1 MDPIF
6 KFLILIHSYQNLILL
21 LFFAVNVFSFLLFA
35 LDKYNA
41 VRYRWRIPEIYLLTA
56 AVLFGAP
63 GELIAMV
70 ALRHKIHKPKFRFI
84 LPLLSVIYVGIVFL
98 AVSLKV
104 AGVYD
109 LNAN

>member
-1 MDPIF
+1 MEGIF

-21 LFFAVNVFSFLLFA
+21 LFFTVNIFSFLLFA

-41 VRYRWRIPEIYLLTA
+41 VRHRFRIPELYLLTA

-70 ALRHKIHKPKFRFI
+70 TLHHKIRKPKFRFI